1 MVKRHRTNS
10 IGTVAAPNVG
20 GSEVWRSVGRRL
32 EQRRKERGYSIDR
45 VAKWA
50 GITVEACQD
59 YERGAPIPAL
69 ELGQIAELLASP
81 VSWFFEE
88 VAQDDDL
95 AELEA
100 MTEPATYKV
109 ATAEH
114 RIQILAESFR
124 KLDFEGQQHLLA
136 ISRALSRR

>member
-1 MVKRHRTNS
+1 MVKRHGFHS
-10 IGTVAAPNVG
+10 IDTIAAPDAG
-20 GSEVWRSVGRRL
+20 GGEVWRSVGRRL
-32 EQRRKERGYSIDR
+32 EQRRKERGHSLDR

-50 GITVEACQD
+50 GITVEACQS

-69 ELGQIAELLASP
+69 ELAQIAELLTSP

-88 VAQDDDL
+88 VAQDDDP

-100 MTEPATYKV
+100 MTEPASYQV
-109 ATAEH
+109 ATIEH

-124 KLDFEGQQHLLA
+124 RLDFERQQHLLA
-136 ISRALSRR
+136 ISRALSRG